1 MIGKN
6 QTARGIIWLLVVSI
20 TWVGSAGAAQAS
32 MINSSAQASAEQGQF
47 NRDQIQQMFASQSVQ
62 DQLISMG
69 VDPEQAAQRIAALS
83 DSEIQTLNEK
93 MSELPKGGILGLIG
107 AVFVVL
113 LVLEITGVIDIFKKT

>member
-6 QTARGIIWLLVVSI
+6 QTARGIIWLLIVSI

-32 MINSSAQASAEQGQF
+32 MINSSAQAAAEQGQF

-83 DSEIQTLNEK
+83 DSEIQTLNDK

>member
-6 QTARGIIWLLVVSI
+6 QTARGIIWLLIVSI

-32 MINSSAQASAEQGQF
+32 MINSSAQAAAEQGQL

-62 DQLISMG
+62 EQLISMG

>member
-6 QTARGIIWLLVVSI
+6 QTARGIIWLLIVSI
-20 TWVGSAGAAQAS
+20 AWVGSATAAQAA

-47 NRDQIQQMFASQSVQ
+47 DRDQIQQMLASQSVQ

-113 LVLEITGVIDIFKKT
+113 LILEITGVIDIFKKV

>member
-6 QTARGIIWLLVVSI
+6 QTARGIIWLLIVSI

-32 MINSSAQASAEQGQF
+32 MINSSAQAAAEQGQF

>member
-1 MIGKN
+1 MISKN
-6 QTARGIIWLLVVSI
+6 HTMRGIVWMLAVSI
-20 TWVGSAGAAQAS
+20 TWVGAAGAVQAS
-32 MINSSAQASAEQGQF
+32 MINSSAQASAEQGRF
-47 NRDQIQQMFASQSVQ
+47 NRDQIQQMLASQAVQ

>member
-6 QTARGIIWLLVVSI
+6 QTARGIIWLLIVSI

-32 MINSSAQASAEQGQF
+32 MINSSAQAAAEQGQF

-62 DQLISMG
+62 EQLISMG

>member
-6 QTARGIIWLLVVSI
+6 QTARGIIWLLIVSI

-32 MINSSAQASAEQGQF
+32 MINSSAQAAAEQGQF

-62 DQLISMG
+62 EQLISMG

-93 MSELPKGGILGLIG
+93 MPELPKGGILGLIG

>member
-62 DQLISMG
+62 EQLISMG

-107 AVFVVL
+107 AVFVIL
-113 LVLEITGVIDIFKKT
+113 LILEITGVIDIFKKT